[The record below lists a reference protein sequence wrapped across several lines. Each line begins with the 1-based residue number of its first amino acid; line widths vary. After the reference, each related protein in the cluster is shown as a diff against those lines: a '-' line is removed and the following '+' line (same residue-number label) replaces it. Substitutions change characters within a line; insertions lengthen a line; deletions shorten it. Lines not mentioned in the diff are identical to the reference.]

1 MRMMILKMMIVLYI
15 YSSLCNGQRWTGII
29 GSRRSFSN
37 YLPGYSVPLAE
48 PEPQPEPFRRWT
60 LSQPFRLPLPE
71 PEPEPE
77 TLVSRKLQ
85 PVNQKLRLL
94 PTTTTTSTTEY
105 TRALVEDD
113 LSLSIPSPWSIDTAQ
128 FQIVAA
134 VPDHDKVDKEN
145 IDAKIEGNALLSKF
159 MPVPAV
165 PSVPD
170 DMLGRQPKNIVEDI
184 DDVINIVKVEENDK
198 NGRCLEKC
206 VEQFCIPDKDFS
218 LFSRCVGKCKSFCV

>member
-1 MRMMILKMMIVLYI
+1 MVLKTLMKVFL
-15 YSSLCNGQRWTGII
+15 Q
-29 GSRRSFSN
+29 
-37 YLPGYSVPLAE
+37 
-48 PEPQPEPFRRWT
+48 T

-218 LFSRCVGKCKSFCV
+218 LFSSCVGKCKSFCV